1 MRASREEWAKR
12 VERWRESGLSA
23 EQYASE
29 LGINAGTLK
38 FWKYQL
44 GRPATKTSPVRSRP
58 EVQSKELPL
67 VEVRAAVTTP
77 STTHFELELRGGR
90 CLRIPATFE
99 DAALKRLV
107 RVLEELT

>member
-1 MRASREEWAKR
+1 MRASREEWEKR

-29 LGINAGTLK
+29 LGINAGRLK

-44 GRPATKTSPVRSRP
+44 GRPAAKASPVRSLR
-58 EVQSKELPL
+58 EALSKELPL

-77 STTHFELELRGGR
+77 SAPKFELELRGGGASGFPSR
-90 CLRIPATFE
+90 SRTQ
-99 DAALKRLV
+99 R
-107 RVLEELT
+107 

>member
-1 MRASREEWAKR
+1 

-44 GRPATKTSPVRSRP
+44 GRPAAKTSPVRSRT

-77 STTHFELELRGGR
+77 SATQIEHELSGGR
-90 CLRIPATFE
+90 WMRVQAAFE

>member
-1 MRASREEWAKR
+1 
-12 VERWRESGLSA
+12 
-23 EQYASE
+23 
-29 LGINAGTLK
+29 
-38 FWKYQL
+38 
-44 GRPATKTSPVRSRP
+44 
-58 EVQSKELPL
+58 VQSKELPL